1 MKGHIDVIK
10 ALVDDF
16 GVDPNSRSEV
26 FIIKAQRPAKHYYFC
41 VLGSPASSANGP
53 VWQQLEGS

>member
-26 FIIKAQRPAKHYYFC
+26 FIIKAQRPAKHIISVC
-41 VLGSPASSANGP
+41 
-53 VWQQLEGS
+53 